1 MRNCAS
7 WIFKTHRFIQTCA
20 FLLFSVFFA
29 GQGLAQNQEYAR
41 QVLNTLCS
49 PEMAGRGYVKEGVE
63 KAADYLAAAYKKAGL
78 LNFNGK
84 DYFQT
89 LGYPFFPI
97 PPACR

>member
-1 MRNCAS
+1 
-7 WIFKTHRFIQTCA
+7 
-20 FLLFSVFFA
+20 
-29 GQGLAQNQEYAR
+29 
-41 QVLNTLCS
+41 
-49 PEMAGRGYVKEGVE
+49 MAGRGYVKEGVE